1 MITMRTRSRRSSR
14 GQSLVEFAIILP
26 VFLLIVVGILD
37 FGRVVWANSAVTNAA
52 REAARYAIVH
62 GGSPDNACPVGPPG
76 PETVIPTSNDDCP
89 HPSPSKDGV
98 REVAEHFAIAGG
110 RPIVV
115 SVCYGDGCS
124 GDTNT
129 EETNV
134 RGTPVTVAV
143 TSSVTLTLMSVFGMD
158 DMAIHS
164 EHTMVVNH

>member
-1 MITMRTRSRRSSR
+1 MTMRIRSRRSTR

-26 VFLLIVVGILD
+26 VFLLIVFGILD
-37 FGRVVWANSAVTNAA
+37 FGRVVWANSAVTNAT

-76 PETVIPTSNDDCP
+76 PETVIPTSSADCP
-89 HPSPSKDGV
+89 HPSPSKDSI
-98 REVAEHFAIAGG
+98 REQAEHYAIAGG

-124 GDTNT
+124 GDADTELTNI
-129 EETNV
+129 

-143 TSSVTLTLMSVFGMD
+143 QSSVTLTLMSIFGMD
-158 DMAIHS
+158 AMDIHS

>member
-1 MITMRTRSRRSSR
+1 MRNRLRRPGHR

-37 FGRVVWANSAVTNAA
+37 FGRVVWATSAVTNAA

-76 PETVIPTSNDDCP
+76 PETVIPAASDDCP
-89 HPSPSKDGV
+89 HPSPSKDSI
-98 REVAEHFAIAGG
+98 REQAKHYAIAGG

-115 SVCYGDGCS
+115 TVCYGDECT

-134 RGTPVTVAV
+134 RGTPVTVGV
-143 TSSVTLTLMSVFGMD
+143 SSSVSLTLMSVLGFGE
-158 DMAIHS
+158 MAIHS